1 MTTDSLSYNPN
12 YICKDSISW
21 FREFVYLQDQ
31 VPASLIGIN
40 DDSVFIRNRILP
52 VKIVQPKTYEKSI
65 FSMHQLQ
72 PSGKV
77 SIEKEKIN
85 PAWVS
90 GVILICFFLFAIAQ
104 YSYFRRLQQIFK
116 AFFANRLFNQL
127 SRDGGL
133 YRERIS
139 IFLFSSF
146 IIGMSLFIFSIYD
159 FYFLLPKSTVAEI
172 LLFIKIF
179 IAVLLFYLLKMGLFN
194 ISGIIFKS
202 VKEAS
207 DYVLN
212 IFIFGQIAGVALLP
226 VIILVA
232 YIHSEIMI
240 FVGIAMLAAL
250 YLYRLFRGL
259 VITGSNAKISV
270 YYLFLYLCTLEIL
283 PFILISKVL
292 IYFNGQ

>member
-1 MTTDSLSYNPN
+1 MPLEHLSYNPN
-12 YICKDSISW
+12 FICKDSVSW
-21 FREFVYLQDQ
+21 FRKFIYLQDQ
-31 VPASLIGIN
+31 VPSSLIGIN
-40 DDSVFIRNRILP
+40 DDSLFVRNRILP
-52 VKIVQPKTYEKSI
+52 LKIAQPKTYEKSI

-77 SIEKEKIN
+77 SIEKGKMN
-85 PAWVS
+85 PGWVS

-104 YSYFRRLQQIFK
+104 YSYFRRMQQIFK

-146 IIGMSLFIFSIYD
+146 IIAMSLFIFTICD
-159 FYFLLPKSTVAEI
+159 FYFSIPKSSGAEI
-172 LLFIKIF
+172 LLFIKILF
-179 IAVLLFYLLKMGLFN
+179 SVFMFYLLKMGLFN
-194 ISGIIFKS
+194 VSGIIFKAA
-202 VKEAS
+202 KEAS

-226 VIILVA
+226 VIILVT

-240 FVGIAMLAAL
+240 FTGIAMLASL

-283 PFILISKVL
+283 PLILISKVL
-292 IYFNGQ
+292 MLINSQ

>member
-1 MTTDSLSYNPN
+1 MPTDSLSYNPN
-12 YICKDSISW
+12 FLHKDSVSW
-21 FREFVYLQDQ
+21 FHEFICLQDQ
-31 VPASLIGIN
+31 VPSSLIGIS
-40 DDSVFIRNRILP
+40 DDSVFISKRIIP
-52 VKIVQPKTYEKSI
+52 VKIERPKAYEKSI

-72 PSGKV
+72 PSGKGPV
-77 SIEKEKIN
+77 EREKMN
-85 PAWVS
+85 PAWVG

-104 YSYFRRLQQIFK
+104 YSYFRRMQQIFK

-127 SRDGGL
+127 SRDGGI

-146 IIGMSLFIFSIYD
+146 IIGMSLFIFTIYG
-159 FYFLLPKSTVAEI
+159 FYSSLPKSTGAEI

-179 IAVLLFYLLKMGLFN
+179 FAVLLFYLLKMGLFN
-194 ISGIIFKS
+194 LSGVIFKS

-212 IFIFGQIAGVALLP
+212 IFIFGEIAGVALLP
-226 VIILVA
+226 VIILVT

-240 FVGIAMLAAL
+240 YAGVVMLASL

-259 VITGSNAKISV
+259 VIAGSNAKISV

-283 PFILISKVL
+283 PLILISKAL
-292 IYFNGQ
+292 ILFNGQ

>member
-1 MTTDSLSYNPN
+1 MSLEHPSYNPN
-12 YICKDSISW
+12 FICKDSVSW
-21 FREFVYLQDQ
+21 FREFICLQDQ
-31 VPASLIGIN
+31 VPSSLTGIS
-40 DDSVFIRNRILP
+40 DDSLFIKNRILP
-52 VKIVQPKTYEKSI
+52 AKIVRPKTYEKSL
-65 FSMHQLQ
+65 FSQHQLQ

-77 SIEKEKIN
+77 SVEKSKMN

-104 YSYFRRLQQIFK
+104 YSYFRRMQQLFK
-116 AFFANRLFNQL
+116 AFFANRLFIQL

-146 IIGMSLFIFSIYD
+146 IIAMSLFIFTIYD
-159 FYFLLPKSTVAEI
+159 FYYTLPDSTGAEI
-172 LLFIKIF
+172 LLFVKIF
-179 IAVLLFYLLKMGLFN
+179 IGVLLFYLLKMGLFN
-194 ISGIIFKS
+194 LSGIIFKS

-226 VIILVA
+226 VIVLVA
-232 YIHSEIMI
+232 YIHSETMI
-240 FVGIAMLAAL
+240 YAGVAMLTSL
-250 YLYRLFRGL
+250 YLYRIFRGL
-259 VITGSNAKISV
+259 VISGSNAKISV

-283 PFILISKVL
+283 PLILILKAL
-292 IYFNGQ
+292 ILFNGQ